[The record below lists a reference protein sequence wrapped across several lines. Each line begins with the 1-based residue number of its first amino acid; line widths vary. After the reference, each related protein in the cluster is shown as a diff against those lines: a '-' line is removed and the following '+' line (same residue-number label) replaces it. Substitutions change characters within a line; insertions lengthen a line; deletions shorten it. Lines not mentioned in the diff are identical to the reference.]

1 LAGYDSLTTITHTL
15 TLTLNGG
22 TSPETYQSA
31 TPSSPTPTH
40 TVQVG
45 PGGAF
50 VFDPPEVAAARGDII
65 RFMFVSGNHTVTQS
79 TLEQPCIPNGFDTGF
94 VNVDERGPRHVDY
107 VVDSDQA
114 WFHW

>member
-1 LAGYDSLTTITHTL
+1 LTAGADSQ
-15 TLTLNGG
+15 
-22 TSPETYQSA
+22 TYQSA
-31 TPSSPTPTH
+31 ASSSPVPTH

-45 PGGAF
+45 PRGAF

-65 RFMFVSGNHTVTQS
+65 RFLFVSGNHTVTQS
-79 TLEQPCIPNGFDTGF
+79 TLEQPCVPNGFDTGF

-114 WFHW
+114 FFHW